1 MTMEDFKQIPLHAK
15 NNAETTMLE
24 NVADIKMIDTPTEV
38 DHHQLLRVIDLYVSP
53 KGEDLGALRNRCK
66 RSSTVQ
72 AAAEH
77 ARAIARGSVVAMHD
91 SFKSFAIGLLLSI
104 VLVYLILM
112 AQFASF
118 SDPFVILLAVPP
130 GFTGVILFLLMTGTT
145 VNIMSLM
152 GVMMMIGIVVSDSI
166 LIVEFTRELR
176 RRGDPL
182 RTAIKNACHV
192 RLRPIMMTTF
202 ATFLGLI
209 PLALA
214 LEAGSEQYAPLARAI
229 IGGLMFS
236 FIVTLFLVPA
246 AYYLMHRGK
255 EEQQAGTGGASLRRK
270 TFWLVIPVVLSSLS
284 LAAQTASHAPD

>member
-1 MTMEDFKQIPLHAK
+1 
-15 NNAETTMLE
+15 MLE
-24 NVADIKMIDTPTEV
+24 NVADVKMINTPTEV
-38 DHHQLLRVIDLYVSP
+38 DHYQLFRIIDVYVSP
-53 KGEDLGALRNRCK
+53 RGEDLGTLLK
-66 RSSTVQ
+66 KVQ
-72 AAAEH
+72 QLIKETQLPPNT
-77 ARAIARGSVVAMHD
+77 RIELRGSVVSMND
-91 SFKSFAIGLLLSI
+91 SFKSFAIGLSLSI

-118 SDPFVILLAVPP
+118 SDPFIILLAVPP
-130 GFTGVILFLLMTGTT
+130 GFTGVILFLLMTHTT

-176 RRGDPL
+176 RRGQGL
-182 RTAIKNACHV
+182 EEAIKNACHV

-229 IGGLMFS
+229 IGGLMLS
-236 FIVTLFLVPA
+236 FLVTLFLVPS

-255 EEQQAGTGGASLRRK
+255 QEGPE
-270 TFWLVIPVVLSSLS
+270 
-284 LAAQTASHAPD
+284 AQV